1 MSEAFKQAV
10 IDSKKLTAKPSND
23 ELLEL
28 YGTSRPESHSILNRT
43 TFPLQ
48 AVTAVLTFLSP
59 QPSSRSPTA
68 RTSPRPPS
76 PACST

>member
-28 YGTSRPESHSILNRT
+28 YGTSRPKSHPLPSHMISTALQEVSIT
-43 TFPLQ
+43 
-48 AVTAVLTFLSP
+48 LTLFSP
-59 QPSSRSPTA
+59 
-68 RTSPRPPS
+68 
-76 PACST
+76 

>member
-28 YGTSRPESHSILNRT
+28 YGTFPPRVASFPLSPSRP
-43 TFPLQ
+43 
-48 AVTAVLTFLSP
+48 
-59 QPSSRSPTA
+59 SS
-68 RTSPRPPS
+68 
-76 PACST
+76 